1 MKVIR
6 LTTFLDFGGQERKY
20 ILFAQNRSDTSPNEY
35 IFASIGHGGY
45 AENKIRESGFDV
57 KIFNL
62 NPKIKNF
69 RNIWILYK
77 WFKVIRPNVVHTAA
91 AEANFHGVI
100 AAKLAGVK
108 VIIAEE
114 IGIPKHSYLAKF
126 IFKLVYLFT
135 DKVICVSQSVKKYL
149 VETKEIKDT
158 KGIVI
163 YNPASVINYQ
173 IESNFNDCFTIV
185 CVGRF
190 ETVKNQCLLISAFS
204 KINDYS
210 SKLILVGD
218 GSDRIML
225 ENLIVKYKLE
235 KRVTITGFV
244 SNPEFYLTQANL
256 FVLPSLSEGFGIAV
270 VEAMLHGVPCLCSN
284 VGGIPEFI
292 SDSKTGWLFDPHNEI
307 ELVSKL
313 NSIIS
318 TPFNEIKL
326 IGEQGKMYVKNRF
339 TPAKYKENIENLYKN
354 LS

>member
-20 ILFAQNRSDTSPNEY
+20 ISFSEDNKKALKNEY
-35 IFASIGHGGY
+35 IFAAIGHGGH
-45 AENKIRESGFDV
+45 AEKMLLENGYTV
-57 KIFNL
+57 KIFNS
-62 NPKIKNF
+62 NPKITNIK
-69 RNIWILYK
+69 NIWILYK
-77 WFKVIRPNVVHTAA
+77 WFKTIRPNIVHTAA

-100 AAKLAGVK
+100 AAKIAGIK

-114 IGIPKHSYLAKF
+114 IGIPCHSRLAKI
-126 IFKLVYLFT
+126 IFKMIYLFT
-135 DKVICVSQSVKKYL
+135 DTVICVSQSVKNYL
-149 VETKEIKDT
+149 IKTGEIAES
-158 KGIVI
+158 KGKVI
-163 YNPASVINYQ
+163 YNPASIKVSKVENNL
-173 IESNFNDCFTIV
+173 SNDFTIV
-185 CVGRF
+185 CVGRL
-190 ETVKNQCLLISAFS
+190 EKVKNQQLLISAFS
-204 KINDYS
+204 KLKAVDT
-210 SKLILVGD
+210 KLILVGD
-218 GSDRIML
+218 GRERDFLDCLIT
-225 ENLIVKYKLE
+225 NLNLQE
-235 KRVTITGFV
+235 RVQITGYV
-244 SNPEFYLTQANL
+244 SNPDDYLNQAHL

-339 TPAKYKENIENLYKN
+339 TPVKYKENIENLYKN